1 MSLIG
6 AAASAADAAAAAIAA
21 ANAAN
26 AALDLASAIAQ
37 INKKANDAA
46 TSVIKRSD
54 DVLELG
60 LAGCDVAWAEYGRCS
75 IELYLAGPDVLQA
88 AYNDN
93 CEFFCL

>member
-26 AALDLASAIAQ
+26 AALDLASVIAQ

-46 TSVIKRSD
+46 VNVIKRSN
-54 DVLELG
+54 DVPEAS
-60 LAGCDVAWAEYGRCS
+60 LAGCDVAWAEYGKCS
-75 IELYLAGPDVLQA
+75 VELYLAGPDVLQA
-88 AYNDN
+88 AYNDS
-93 CEFFCL
+93 CEFFGL